1 VTDWDRIV
9 TDHGP
14 MILRLACRIL
24 GHGPDAEDV
33 VQEAFLEGYQVAQD
47 QEVGNW
53 GGLFS
58 HIAVHRSLDRLRRR
72 RPAGP
77 LSGAEAS
84 PHADGPQEAAV
95 ANELAQRL
103 REAIARLPEQQ
114 ATVFCLRYF
123 DDLPYGRIAE
133 RLGLEVGAVGAALSK
148 ARGKLKSMLTVS
160 VNED

>member
-1 VTDWDRIV
+1 
-9 TDHGP
+9 

-24 GHGPDAEDV
+24 AYGPDAEDV
-33 VQEAFLEGYQVAQD
+33 VQETFLEGYQIGQD
-47 QEVGNW
+47 QDVANW

-72 RPAGP
+72 RPTGP
-77 LSGAEAS
+77 LSGTEVS
-84 PHADGPQEAAV
+84 PHADGPQEAAI
-95 ANELAQRL
+95 AGELAQRL
-103 REAIARLPEQQ
+103 REAVARLPEQQ

-123 DDLPYGRIAE
+123 DDLSYGQIAE
-133 RLGLEVGAVGAALSK
+133 RLGLEVGAVGTALSK